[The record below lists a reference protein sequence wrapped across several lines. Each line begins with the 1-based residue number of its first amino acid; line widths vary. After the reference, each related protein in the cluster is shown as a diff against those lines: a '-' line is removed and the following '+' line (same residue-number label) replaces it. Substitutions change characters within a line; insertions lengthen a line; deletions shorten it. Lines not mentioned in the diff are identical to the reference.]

1 MANPAQPFISVDDY
15 LVMDE
20 EAEGRLE
27 FIDGAVVAMAGAS
40 YNHVV
45 IGTNL
50 VIGLGTRMKGGPC
63 RALTNDM
70 RTKLATG
77 HDYVYPDV
85 IVVCGPPDLEI
96 NRGETLTNPKVV
108 FEVLSPSTTRL
119 DRGRK
124 AQLYR
129 EMPSLD
135 AYVIVE
141 QDAPNIELMAR
152 NAAREWVVTS
162 YDGIDAVLPLSCLS
176 VELPLAEVYDGV
188 NFEAADP
195 A

>member
-1 MANPAQPFISVDDY
+1 
-15 LVMDE
+15 MDE

-45 IGTNL
+45 ICTNL
-50 VIGLGTRMKGGPC
+50 VIGLGTRLKGAPC
-63 RALTNDM
+63 RALSNDM

-85 IVVCGPPDLEI
+85 TVVCGPPELEK
-96 NRGETLTNPKVV
+96 NRGETLTNPKVI

-129 EMPSLD
+129 EMPSLQ
-135 AYVIVE
+135 AFVVVE
-141 QDAPNIELMAR
+141 QDAANIELMAR
-152 NAAREWVVTS
+152 NEAGDWVVTS
-162 YDGIDAVLPLSCLS
+162 YDGIDATVPLACLGVSLPLS
-176 VELPLAEVYDGV
+176 EIYEGV
-188 NFEAADP
+188 TFEAPETA
-195 A
+195 